1 MARSGGLDRA
11 PKARLVLLAEAAVTE
26 GGLVGDLREVLD
38 RAQTDYDFYLAM
50 LADPEAALAPFVLT
64 EAERAALTSRDQD
77 ALWRVVAGSPTGPGG
92 LSGLAIDEG
101 PPSEGPVEGPPS
113 EGPIEGPP
121 VEGPPVEGPPVEG
134 PPVEGPPVEGPPVE
148 GPPVE
153 GPPVEGPPVEGPPV
167 EGPPIGI
174 GPPGVI
180 TVEGPPLEGPPLE
193 GPPLEGPPT
202 GIGTTVGRVGVGV
215 TPGVGDPPSPG
226 VIGVFHFSAGI
237 DISSDP
243 EATDLQGVLAN
254 PGVAAAVQSIRAAT
268 SSSERLRAVNA
279 LVKEIG

>member
-1 MARSGGLDRA
+1 M
-11 PKARLVLLAEAAVTE
+11 
-26 GGLVGDLREVLD
+26 
-38 RAQTDYDFYLAM
+38 
-50 LADPEAALAPFVLT
+50 
-64 EAERAALTSRDQD
+64 
-77 ALWRVVAGSPTGPGG
+77 
-92 LSGLAIDEG
+92 
-101 PPSEGPVEGPPS
+101 
-113 EGPIEGPP
+113 
-121 VEGPPVEGPPVEG
+121 
-134 PPVEGPPVEGPPVE
+134 
-148 GPPVE
+148 
-153 GPPVEGPPVEGPPV
+153 
-167 EGPPIGI
+167 
-174 GPPGVI
+174 
-180 TVEGPPLEGPPLE
+180 EGPPLEGPPLE

>member
-134 PPVEGPPVEGPPVE
+134 PP
-148 GPPVE
+148 
-153 GPPVEGPPVEGPPV
+153 
-167 EGPPIGI
+167 IGI

>member
-153 GPPVEGPPVEGPPV
+153 GPP
-167 EGPPIGI
+167 IGI